1 MKISKIEYISIIVF
15 VAILGFGGGWFLRGS
30 STSAPVEIETQY
42 VVASAVAVTTE
53 EPTTTTAIQG
63 VATAT
68 PVEEPLMVNI
78 NTATVD
84 ELDKLPN
91 IGEQRAQDIVAYREE
106 NGPFDIPEALTEV
119 PGIGEGILAQIIDY
133 ITVE

>member
-1 MKISKIEYISIIVF
+1 MKISKIEYISIIIF
-15 VAILGFGGGWFLRGS
+15 VAVLGFGGGWFLRGD
-30 STSAPVEIETQY
+30 TTATPIEIETQY
-42 VVASAVAVTTE
+42 TVESAVVVS
-53 EPTTTTAIQG
+53 TTAPSQT
-63 VATAT
+63 VTAT

-91 IGEQRAQDIVAYREE
+91 IGEQRAQDIVDYREE
-106 NGPFDIPEALTEV
+106 HGDFAIPEALTEV
-119 PGIGEGILAQIIDY
+119 PGIGEGILETIIDY